1 MFLFLSK
8 MSKRISGGK
17 RLQVIQNWLN
27 GKDDDEWEVFP
38 TKTEGKYFVKPRKN
52 KLKRDNNNDSTEIVP
67 SEKTQHISQND
78 TSTDSDE
85 YEQQSITSPKRKS
98 KNKHSQYSYEYDPTV
113 NIEILNQLKQLGEEM
128 KNKREQKEQKRI
140 IKEVFQKQM
149 AKRSIFQPNIQYD
162 YPYPIQQEEQDEEDE
177 QQPINNIV
185 APNNI
190 IRRRNHIFAD
200 LT

>member
-52 KLKRDNNNDSTEIVP
+52 KLKRDNNNNDSTEIVP
-67 SEKTQHISQND
+67 SEKTQYISQND

-85 YEQQSITSPKRKS
+85 YEQQ
-98 KNKHSQYSYEYDPTV
+98 
-113 NIEILNQLKQLGEEM
+113 
-128 KNKREQKEQKRI
+128 
-140 IKEVFQKQM
+140 
-149 AKRSIFQPNIQYD
+149 
-162 YPYPIQQEEQDEEDE
+162 
-177 QQPINNIV
+177 
-185 APNNI
+185 
-190 IRRRNHIFAD
+190 
-200 LT
+200 